1 MNEFESN
8 FINKVLEELQT
19 LNIKLVESLEQIRSE
34 IREVKANYEHLLASV
49 NRNTEVEAVRLKEHG
64 DALDKHAV
72 EIAKFKEWKDNY
84 EKQVSHRIAISQS
97 ISAIVAVVIA
107 FVLGKFF

>member
-1 MNEFESN
+1 MTEFESELVN
-8 FINKVLEELQT
+8 TVLKELQD
-19 LNIKLVESLEQIRSE
+19 LNIEMVKAMEHIRSE
-34 IREVKANYEHLLASV
+34 IREVRANYEHLLSSM

-72 EIAKFKEWKDNY
+72 EIAKFNEWKDNY

-97 ISAIVAVVIA
+97 ISTIVAVVIA
-107 FVLGKFF
+107 FALGKFF